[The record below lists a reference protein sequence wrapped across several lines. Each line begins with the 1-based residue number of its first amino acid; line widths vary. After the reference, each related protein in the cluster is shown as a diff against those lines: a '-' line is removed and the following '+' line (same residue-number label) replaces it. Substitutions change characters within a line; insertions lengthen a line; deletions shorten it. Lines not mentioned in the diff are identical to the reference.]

1 MLLSLTFILAK
12 IYEEDSCALL
22 DFTVEPFLTS
32 PKNRFPLPHYFY
44 IRNWSLYECAA
55 LEYSFALLVNVAIK
69 QRLREFFSSQGFRS
83 CSVGKHCLVSSQR
96 CTVLLSIIFKKY
108 DLSQIMYF
116 SLHLFAFLWI
126 ESSGIDCAGRMWLQC
141 QVWLPTREWLIFRGG
156 INRTQTPSAWVF
168 ITMLSAS
175 NTSSH
180 CLLLF
185 LLNRGWTPSG
195 TTAVRQ
201 TQKETPGVLTGEK
214 ERYFLRASQRQWRK
228 DNRLYWE
235 FGAAH
240 SRSIVPYKMFYIFL
254 TFI

>member
-1 MLLSLTFILAK
+1 
-12 IYEEDSCALL
+12 
-22 DFTVEPFLTS
+22 
-32 PKNRFPLPHYFY
+32 
-44 IRNWSLYECAA
+44 
-55 LEYSFALLVNVAIK
+55 
-69 QRLREFFSSQGFRS
+69 
-83 CSVGKHCLVSSQR
+83 
-96 CTVLLSIIFKKY
+96 
-108 DLSQIMYF
+108 MYF

-141 QVWLPTREWLIFRGG
+141 QVWLPTREWLIFRLRAR
-156 INRTQTPSAWVF
+156 INRTRAPCAWVF

-185 LLNRGWTPSG
+185 LLNRVWTPSG

-201 TQKETPGVLTGEK
+201 TQKETPGVLMGEK
-214 ERYFLRASQRQWRK
+214 VRHFLRASQRQWRK

-240 SRSIVPYKMFYIFL
+240 SRSIVPYKMLYNFYF
-254 TFI
+254 F